1 MNFLPGRHAFETI
14 VEPET
19 FDARIAVSGLPT
31 RVLEGLF
38 YGSPSARAHWKAGL
52 TLTAGLA
59 AGANRSGAAA
69 ISAGETTSADSFEQ
83 DLPDGCARLHSGA
96 PGVLNVERRHSM
108 ADLLIPQ
115 SLYLLL
121 AQQWAR
127 AGLLLVHG
135 AAFEY
140 NGTGI
145 LAMGDTGAGKSV
157 LTAAALAAQ
166 ARVVSDDWVMV
177 GRDGR
182 GRLNAE
188 RLREFMMLRHGR
200 ACEEIL
206 SQLPDLIARSS
217 PGWPKSVIAIPK
229 AQGPG
234 SHEFP
239 RHCRIDDVWILQ
251 SPTAERRAVSTSTTA
266 PPGTVLSTVI
276 QATMPLFFS
285 KRFPV
290 ELHRVRNASR
300 DVIGE
305 CDCRLI
311 ETGTD
316 LIEQPGVTLS
326 TLA

>member
-1 MNFLPGRHAFETI
+1 MNFLPGRHALETI
-14 VEPET
+14 VQPET
-19 FDARIAVSGLPT
+19 FDAGVAVNGLPT
-31 RVLEGLF
+31 DVLEALF
-38 YGSPSARAHWKAGL
+38 YGSANARDYWKTGLSLTADLAASTNRPQTTPSKAEVAPSADP
-52 TLTAGLA
+52 
-59 AGANRSGAAA
+59 S
-69 ISAGETTSADSFEQ
+69 EQ
-83 DLPDGCARLHSGA
+83 DLPDGCARLQSGA

-145 LAMGDTGAGKSV
+145 LAMGETGAGKSV
-157 LTAAALAAQ
+157 LTAAALAAR

-177 GRDGR
+177 GRDNR

-200 ACEEIL
+200 ACDQL
-206 SQLPDLIARSS
+206 LAQLPNLAVRSS
-217 PGWPKSVIAIPK
+217 PNWPKSVIAIPD
-229 AQGPG
+229 AQSHGR
-234 SHEFP
+234 HEFP
-239 RHCRIDDVWILQ
+239 RHCRIDEAWILQ
-251 SPTAERRAVSTSTTA
+251 PPAAERGNLSESAPA
-266 PPGTVLSTVI
+266 PPGTVLSALI

-290 ELHRVRNASR
+290 ELRLVRKASQDIIR
-300 DVIGE
+300 K

-311 ETGTD
+311 KTGTH
-316 LIEQPGVTLS
+316 LIDQPGAALRA
-326 TLA
+326 LA